1 MRRITILL
9 AALAALMLVPA
20 AQAFAASLVTVDVN
34 GNGSGEI
41 SSTEG
46 VYVEEDEE
54 YEYFGIPPLEC
65 SYASPGP
72 VTGNCES
79 EMEEAEEH
87 PGLEGIGLKVISAEG
102 SEIVSWESTGSA
114 LSNGCVNT
122 AFSPE
127 DGKRNAPTNCK
138 VLNLSFNPQ
147 NISLTATVCLEGTAV
162 YEDIGEGHK
171 EFVECGAEEGPSGPP
186 LTLNIE
192 EGSGT
197 VVSNPA
203 GIECTGAAPKAC
215 TTEEIAEGETVT
227 LTASPAPGYRF
238 KSWKGCDKKSG
249 EFGVNGRQCTISL
262 TAARSVSAKFVK
274 TYDVTLENGGNG
286 KISTKPGGALCLPN
300 CSETSAQ
307 FDEGKTVEVLAK
319 ANKHFHL
326 ASWGGDCSGSG
337 SCSVVASA
345 DHTVSATFAEDA
357 KYALSIVKEGGGQA
371 LIKTKG
377 PGTVCSYTCG
387 SSTASF
393 YTGEEVLV
401 SWKLGKG
408 TSSLTWTSGAGTCTG
423 KSEAAVSTCTVT
435 MSSAKSLVAKFE

>member
-1 MRRITILL
+1 MQRRRF
-9 AALAALMLVPA
+9 PA
-20 AQAFAASLVTVDVN
+20 TSR
-34 GNGSGEI
+34 
-41 SSTEG
+41 SS
-46 VYVEEDEE
+46 
-54 YEYFGIPPLEC
+54 PP
-65 SYASPGP
+65 SPR
-72 VTGNCES
+72 
-79 EMEEAEEH
+79 
-87 PGLEGIGLKVISAEG
+87 SAP
-102 SEIVSWESTGSA
+102 A
-114 LSNGCVNT
+114 
-122 AFSPE
+122 
-127 DGKRNAPTNCK
+127 
-138 VLNLSFNPQ
+138 
-147 NISLTATVCLEGTAV
+147 
-162 YEDIGEGHK
+162 
-171 EFVECGAEEGPSGPP
+171 GPP
-186 LTLNIE
+186 LTVNIE

-203 GIECTGAAPKAC
+203 GIECTGSEGESC
-215 TTEEIAEGETVT
+215 STEEIEEGQVT

-238 KSWKGCDKKSG
+238 KSWKGCDKKDTPVSG
-249 EFGVNGRQCTISL
+249 DGVNGRQCTITL
-262 TAARSVSAKFVK
+262 NGEKAVSAKFVK
-274 TYDVTLENGGNG
+274 TWDVTLENGGGG

-337 SCSVVASA
+337 SCSVVASE

-357 KYALSIVKEGGGQA
+357 KFDLAISKQGGGQA

-423 KSEAAVSTCTVT
+423 THEGAEGSCTVT
-435 MSSAKSLVAKFE
+435 MSAANELVAELE